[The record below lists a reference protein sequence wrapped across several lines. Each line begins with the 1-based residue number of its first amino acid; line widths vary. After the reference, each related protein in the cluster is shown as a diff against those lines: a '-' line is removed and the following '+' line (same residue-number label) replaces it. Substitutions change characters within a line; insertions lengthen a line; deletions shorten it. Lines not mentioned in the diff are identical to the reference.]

1 MDGIRLKE
9 KKENLILKIWISFL
23 IAVRNMEYKLWMQ
36 RENSIHLMQHMVG
49 LARIILHMKNIG
61 NVI

>member
-23 IAVRNMEYKLWMQ
+23 IAVRNMEYKFYLE
-36 RENSIHLMQHMVG
+36 RERLLRLNG
-49 LARIILHMKNIG
+49 
-61 NVI
+61 